1 FHIRV
6 YSYLSK
12 ISYLGNYRR
21 TMIVKMINRDIFHLL
36 QQKSRYIKKR
46 MDTGLKSHQL
56 YASQWSILFCLDKLG
71 PMTQTDIRT
80 YLNVEAPTITR
91 TLERLEQNGLI
102 IRKQGIDK
110 RERVITLTKEANA
123 SISTIINDVGAMED
137 ELLRHF
143 SDSEKKQL
151 YNLLHKIEPMED

>member
-1 FHIRV
+1 
-6 YSYLSK
+6 
-12 ISYLGNYRR
+12 
-21 TMIVKMINRDIFHLL
+21 
-36 QQKSRYIKKR
+36 
-46 MDTGLKSHQL
+46 
-56 YASQWSILFCLDKLG
+56 SILFCLNKFG
-71 PMTQTDIRT
+71 PMIQTDNRT
-80 YLNVEAPTITR
+80 YLKDEAPTITR
-91 TLERLEQNGLI
+91 TLERFQQNGFI

-110 RERVITLTKEANA
+110 RERVIHITKQANA

>member
-1 FHIRV
+1 VDLFHIRV

-21 TMIVKMINRDIFHLL
+21 TMMAKMINRDIFHLL

-46 MDTGLKSHQL
+46 MDTGVKSQQL
-56 YASQWSILFCLDKLG
+56 YASQWSILFCLDKFV
-71 PMTQTDIRT
+71 PMTQTDSRT

-91 TLERLEQNGLI
+91 TLERLEQNGWI

-151 YNLLHKIEPMED
+151 YNLLHK